1 MPQLS
6 TQPIVSVSRQASFQP
21 TTRDHHITATR
32 RADAGNWWHDRSSRY
47 VTANLGSK
55 IEQALNESF
64 RESEGLSLKNRCG
77 GERQLWED
85 TPPKIGAVSGL
96 YPNYKNIAENGS
108 LNQRLGR
115 PMPMCPYY
123 DANSTPSDVTT
134 RRRAGHYN
142 AGGAADMSNRVGIRG
157 DSLSGAKSPG
167 GAKYYAAKYRRGDAL
182 LPATMPAARPTRN
195 STLRGR
201 PSAKEGYSANGHAP
215 GPRPKFFSSGSM
227 TMYSTRRFSSYHRHD
242 QRHERGRVSHYS
254 PLCPGAA
261 LCAPLF
267 LCQSIFLFAPPVP
280 YCFLP
285 VLIRVVTRASVIRGR
300 CASSGWRRRK
310 THQRLGR
317 SCRRQISARRAH
329 RGRAARST
337 ARWPGTV
344 ILA

>member
-32 RADAGNWWHDRSSRY
+32 RTDAGNWWHDRSSRY

-55 IEQALNESF
+55 IEQALDESF
-64 RESEGLSLKNRCG
+64 RESEGLSPKNKRG

-123 DANSTPSDVTT
+123 DANSAPSDVTT

-167 GAKYYAAKYRRGDAL
+167 GAKYYAAKYRRGDAAL
-182 LPATMPAARPTRN
+182 LPATMPVARPTRN

-227 TMYSTRRFSSYHRHD
+227 TMYSTRSD
-242 QRHERGRVSHYS
+242 
-254 PLCPGAA
+254 
-261 LCAPLF
+261 
-267 LCQSIFLFAPPVP
+267 
-280 YCFLP
+280 
-285 VLIRVVTRASVIRGR
+285 TRQTR
-300 CASSGWRRRK
+300 SG
-310 THQRLGR
+310 
-317 SCRRQISARRAH
+317 
-329 RGRAARST
+329 
-337 ARWPGTV
+337 
-344 ILA
+344 